1 MPLHKLILNSP
12 PAKGEYP
19 DTKSSGGGG
28 IFLLAMQGK
37 NNEDGIRAGAFA
49 AQGQSST
56 QGKKLRVII
65 SGGGTGGHI
74 FPAISIANALKEKV
88 EGIEIL
94 FVGANGRME
103 MEKVPA
109 AGYEIVGLNI
119 SGIQRRLSTANLS
132 LPFKLIGS
140 VRQSAKIIKN
150 FKPNV
155 VVGVGGYASGP
166 LLLAA
171 TIKKVPVLIQEQNSY
186 AGVTNKFLGKWA
198 DKICVAYPNMER
210 FFPADKIIFTGNP
223 VRQDI
228 NNLEGKRA
236 RAIELFGLDPNKKT
250 VLVIG
255 GSLGA
260 RTINQS
266 IEKLLPQLAAQNLQ
280 LVWQTGKGY
289 FDKAKDAVAPY
300 EGSFLRA
307 FDFIQKMDYAY
318 ALADVVI
325 SRAGASSVSELC
337 IVHKPCI
344 LVPSPN
350 VAEDHQTKNAMTLV
364 NHNAAVLVKDNEA
377 QDKLGPELFALIN
390 NDKKLNDLEQNI
402 ARLAMH
408 NAAGIIANEVLKLV
422 K

>member
-1 MPLHKLILNSP
+1 MSTQWPNNLAQTGTTQPNEN
-12 PAKGEYP
+12 GE
-19 DTKSSGGGG
+19 
-28 IFLLAMQGK
+28 
-37 NNEDGIRAGAFA
+37 RAHSIAG
-49 AQGQSST
+49 QGQPLYE
-56 QGKKLRVII
+56 QKKIRVII

-74 FPAISIANALKEKV
+74 FPAISIANALKQKV

-119 SGIQRRLSTANLS
+119 SGIQRRLTTANLT
-132 LPFKLIGS
+132 LPFKLLGS
-140 VRQSAKIIKN
+140 VKQSMRIIKD

-155 VVGVGGYASGP
+155 AVGVGGYASGP

-171 TIKKVPVLIQEQNSY
+171 SLKKIPFVIQEQNSY

-198 DKICVAYPNMER
+198 QKICVAYPGMER
-210 FFPADKIIFTGNP
+210 FFPADKIILTGNP

-228 NNLEGKRA
+228 NNLEGKRI
-236 RAIELFGLDPNKKT
+236 RGIELFGLNPNKKT

-260 RTINQS
+260 LTINKS
-266 IEKLLPQLAAQNLQ
+266 IEKLLPEFAKHDIQ

-289 FDKAKDAVAPY
+289 FEQAKQAVKQY
-300 EGSFLRA
+300 EGQGIRA

-318 ALADVVI
+318 AIADAVI

-337 IVHKPCI
+337 LVHKASI

-350 VAEDHQTKNAMTLV
+350 VAEDHQTQNAMALV
-364 NHNAAVLVKDNEA
+364 NQNAAILVNDNEA
-377 QDKLGPELFALIN
+377 MDKLGDAVFNLLN
-390 NDKKLNDLEQNI
+390 DDKKLNDLQQNI

-408 NAAGIIANEVLKLV
+408 DAATIIANEVLKLV
-422 K
+422 KSERV